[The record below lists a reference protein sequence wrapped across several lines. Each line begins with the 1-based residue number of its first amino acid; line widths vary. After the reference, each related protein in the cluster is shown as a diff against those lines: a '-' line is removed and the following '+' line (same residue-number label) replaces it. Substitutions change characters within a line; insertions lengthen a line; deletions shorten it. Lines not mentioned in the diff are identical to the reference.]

1 MARKKQGNQWVKLSG
16 YLFLLGML
24 IAVIEGLMVGT
35 VPSAGTLLV
44 VLGFLVGLLG
54 ALGMGSISKDDG
66 EVFMLSTIA
75 LLIVGATGPVLA
87 GIPYIGEFLSPIVGY
102 IAVLAAPAVAILA
115 IEAIW
120 KAGSIK
126 YM

>member
-1 MARKKQGNQWVKLSG
+1 MAKKQGNQWIKLSG

-35 VPSAGTLLV
+35 IPSAGTLLV
-44 VLGFLVGLLG
+44 VLGFVVGLLG
-54 ALGMGSISKDDG
+54 AFGMGSIGKDDI
-66 EVFMLSTIA
+66 EIFMLAAIA
-75 LLIVGATGPVLA
+75 LMAVGASGAVLA
-87 GIPYIGEFLSPIVGY
+87 GVPYVGDYLAPIVGH